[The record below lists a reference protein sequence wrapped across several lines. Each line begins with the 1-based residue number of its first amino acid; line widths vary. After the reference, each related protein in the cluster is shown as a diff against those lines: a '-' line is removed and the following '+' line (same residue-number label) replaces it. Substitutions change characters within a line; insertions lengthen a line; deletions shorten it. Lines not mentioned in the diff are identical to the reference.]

1 MPSQLKFSDFDFF
14 NLSKNYDF
22 EIIKNYLE
30 KYFKENRQAK
40 LQNFFKSDKLT
51 SDKNSFI
58 EKSIN
63 EELKFI
69 NSFSNKLQTLYNKRI
84 ELYNKKTKKINP
96 ILGLLLHPEYWKK
109 IPLAIEEHDE
119 IGLEH
124 AFIAYTDS
132 VLGGETSP
140 EKFLPYFL
148 QTQMAI
154 LASLQ
159 NI

>member
-109 IPLAIEEHDE
+109 YHL
-119 IGLEH
+119 LLKNMMK
-124 AFIAYTDS
+124 
-132 VLGGETSP
+132 LGWNM
-140 EKFLPYFL
+140 LL
-148 QTQMAI
+148 
-154 LASLQ
+154 
-159 NI
+159 